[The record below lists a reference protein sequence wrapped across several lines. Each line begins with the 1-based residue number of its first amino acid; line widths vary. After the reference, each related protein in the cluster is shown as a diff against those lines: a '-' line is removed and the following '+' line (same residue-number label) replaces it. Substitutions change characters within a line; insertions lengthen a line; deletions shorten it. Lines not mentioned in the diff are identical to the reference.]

1 MVIATFT
8 SGKYTLIGLKSNGE
22 QSFKSIDSKYL
33 YQDSHKFVG
42 RYLNA
47 LNNLFDIKKLNE
59 DDQIIFAIS
68 GNIDETK
75 NKIIESKLL
84 NDISISSYF
93 NGFNFTEAF
102 NFLVRDK
109 NISLISDSRA
119 VTYGALMNANF
130 KSNEPSLCLS
140 IDSSISL
147 MLIKGGV
154 MISYDDALKTPS
166 DKSSMDLIGDRGIDD
181 ILNRYDDNISF
192 EYSQNLSKIISNIL
206 SASKDDEIDC
216 KNIFIH
222 SNKIEFI
229 EKKTIEKSF
238 PALNFYITDG
248 LDKDKYLPL
257 VGSFI
262 YSNLIKLLVKE
273 DTKNLITIQRLSP
286 PPIKGKII
294 LPLAFIPPFNYISY
308 PRAIYRAYR
317 ITKIIK
323 IEFYSDKGEKKS
335 TINSFEEL
343 KSHWIKTK
351 PLLHGNSYYIIRY
364 QNKTN
369 IKVYLENLNSITDL
383 QRYKF

>member
-22 QSFKSIDSKYL
+22 QAFKSIDSKYL

-102 NFLVRDK
+102 SFLVRDK

-154 MISYDDALKTPS
+154 MISYDDVLKTPR

-262 YSNLIKLLVKE
+262 YSNLIKLIIKAERNGISFGL
-273 DTKNLITIQRLSP
+273 RLSP
-286 PPIKGKII
+286 LAFKKII
-294 LPLAFIPPFNYISY
+294 FPLAFIPPFDFISY

-317 ITKIIK
+317 ITEIIK
-323 IEFYSDKGEKKS
+323 IDFYSDKGEKKS